1 MPDVRADLSQPAS
14 LVPQQWQWLPS
25 PQPEV
30 ERVMLDRQG
39 DEVAVATSIVRYAED
54 SAFPAHEHALG
65 EEFIVL
71 QGEFGD
77 EHGRYGAGS
86 YLRNP
91 AGTAHSPFSEPGCII
106 WVKLRQ
112 FDLAD
117 QRPCVLQLDSPMPAR
132 GIERRELH
140 RYGNEVV
147 QEIVA
152 AEGETVELTPVDEV
166 QELLVLEGEVVA
178 DGARY
183 PSWSWLRLPAGQG
196 AGLRTQTRVRLFHKT
211 RPVYRR

>member
-1 MPDVRADLSQPAS
+1 MPDIRADLSQPAS
-14 LVPQQWQWLPS
+14 LVPQDWQWVPS

-39 DEVAVATSIVRYAED
+39 DEVAVATSVVRYAEG
-54 SAFPAHEHALG
+54 SLFPAHEHALG

-91 AGTAHSPFSEPGCII
+91 PGTAHRPFSEPGCII

-112 FDLAD
+112 FDLPD
-117 QRPCVLQLDSPMPAR
+117 QRQCVLQLTSPIPER
-132 GIERRELH
+132 GVQSRELH
-140 RYGNEVV
+140 RYRSEVV

-152 AEGETVELTPVDEV
+152 AEGEIVELVPVDEV
-166 QELLVLEGEVVA
+166 QELLVLEGEVVG
-178 DGARY
+178 DGTRY
-183 PSWSWLRLPAGQG
+183 PTWSWLRLPAGQG
-196 AGLRTQTRVRLFHKT
+196 VSLTTQARVRLFHKT
-211 RPVYRR
+211 RPVYAR